1 MVISIKSHM
10 FIPTSEQIK
19 FLELQIEE
27 HENAFREYL
36 TTPMKQHFRN
46 KSAYWGKLWGVDK
59 SRSTLIFRFSAGLAP
74 RLNTPLVA
82 FVVNEESVPANH
94 SDWEFHYQAFR
105 ESKKSKASTQLLAIY
120 FQKSSE
126 ITFSFIGF
134 SGIDSGFFDS
144 AINAL
149 SRGEKPSIVFAEPDP
164 PVQYLINLKAFIERH
179 KEDQTLNLD
188 IQKGLNDWDPI
199 AFDSSK
205 TKVNHI
211 LSALDSSNEVIIQG
225 PPGTG
230 KSHLIGD
237 LVCQLVEEGK
247 SVCITSLTNKALME
261 VAEKPG
267 ISSLAKSNQTIFK
280 TNLSAEESK
289 KISGIKKADKL
300 SVGKGKLLLATYYK
314 LSDWY
319 NPENSEAQNTI
330 QPLYDLLVIEEAS
343 QCFLATI
350 AAFRRLGRK
359 VLIVGDPLQLPPIV
373 LNEPKALTIHPHIML
388 FAKGLEAYSPNS
400 KAPSFILTESYR
412 LSSEAAKSTG
422 IFYKNRLQSNQ
433 SQSST
438 LVVESRFKHLIPI
451 NKGPKVHYL
460 PIISEGDQPLNA
472 IDLAIELVIDLRQKN
487 PTLEIAVLAPFKRT
501 ILAVQE
507 KMSKQLDNFSGIT
520 IETIDRIQGL
530 TVDFTIYILALNNPT
545 FALNLNRFNVATSRA
560 KSGTLIIT
568 DREFGRFK
576 GTDPLVTEFL
586 NRLDMETI

>member
-1 MVISIKSHM
+1 MVVSNKQPMI
-10 FIPTSEQIK
+10 IPTSDQKK
-19 FLELQIEE
+19 FLQLQIEE

-36 TTPMKQHFRN
+36 ITPMKQHFRQ
-46 KSAYWGKLWGVDK
+46 KSAYWGKLWGVDE

-74 RLNTPLVA
+74 RLNTPMVA
-82 FVVNEESVPANH
+82 FVVNEESVPAYP
-94 SDWEFHYQAFR
+94 SDWEFHYKAFR
-105 ESKKSKASTQLLAIY
+105 EGGKSKASTQMLAVY
-120 FQKSSE
+120 YLKSNDIS
-126 ITFSFIGF
+126 FSFLGGA
-134 SGIDSGFFDS
+134 GIESGFFES
-144 AINAL
+144 AQKAL

-164 PVQYLINLKAFIERH
+164 PVQYLINLKSFIERH

-188 IQKGLNDWDPI
+188 IKKELSDWDPI
-199 AFDSSK
+199 AFDSSN

-237 LVCQLVEEGK
+237 LVCQLVEERK

-267 ISSLAKSNQTIFK
+267 ISSLAKNDQTVFK

-300 SVGKGKLLLATYYK
+300 SIGKGQLLLASYYK

-319 NPENSEAQNTI
+319 NPENSEAQNAI
-330 QPLYDLLVIEEAS
+330 QPIYDLVVIEEAS

-373 LNEPKALTIHPHIML
+373 LNEAKAQTIHPQIML
-388 FAKGLEAYSPNS
+388 FAKGLESYSPNS
-400 KAPSFILTESYR
+400 KSPSFILTESYR
-412 LSSEAAKSTG
+412 LSTEAAKRTG
-422 IFYKNRLQSNQ
+422 IFYKKRLQSIQ
-433 SQSST
+433 SQ
-438 LVVESRFKHLIPI
+438 LVSIEVESRLKHLIPI
-451 NKGPKVHYL
+451 SKGHKIHYL
-460 PIISEGDQPLNA
+460 PLVAEGDQPRNA
-472 IDLAIELVIDLRQKN
+472 IDLSIELVLALRQKN
-487 PTLEIAVLAPFKRT
+487 PNLEIAVLAPFKRT

-507 KMSKQLDNFSGIT
+507 KLGKHLDNFSGIT
-520 IETIDRIQGL
+520 VETIDRIQGL

-568 DREFGRFK
+568 DREFARFK

-586 NRLDMETI
+586 NQLDLESF